1 MYSTRTAVSFA
12 LISLSILSSIGAYAQ
27 QVRDCRPTKDF
38 PSLSGHW
45 KDDLNGQE
53 VDITIPGDL
62 PGGDVR
68 TTTTFSSGITYQT
81 PFSLVATYSSAE
93 QKCKD
98 PDYDGNPV
106 SFQIDFQG
114 NSGDL
119 PHEILGPI
127 FWCDTKKG
135 DDGKTYTVGVGSG
148 NIVLQESKDGM
159 SLSGHFHGRNGVES
173 ISFTRLS
180 KPQVS
185 HAQVVVRATAG
196 AKIYQKPSTNSTV
209 KYTPASGAQLIIESA
224 VELDANGNPTWYAV
238 SNGGAGRVG
247 VNSGYIPAGKV
258 VCPNP
263 SKPGPVSVLRF

>member
-12 LISLSILSSIGAYAQ
+12 LISLGILSSIGAYAQ
-27 QVRDCRPTKDF
+27 QVRDCRPKKDF

-53 VDITIPGDL
+53 VDITIT
-62 PGGDVR
+62 GGDVSESFPLTAAPTVTI
-68 TTTTFSSGITYQT
+68 TT
-81 PFSLVATYSSAE
+81 FSLVATYSSAE

-106 SFQIDFQG
+106 PFQIDFQG
-114 NSGDL
+114 NNAGDH
-119 PHEILGPI
+119 PHGIRGSI
-127 FWCDTKKG
+127 FWCDTLKR
-135 DDGKTYTVGVGSG
+135 DGKTYTLGLGSG
-148 NIVLQESKDGM
+148 NIELQESKDGM

-180 KPQVS
+180 KPPQS
-185 HAQVVVRATAG
+185 HAQVIVRATAG

-209 KYTPASGAQLIIESA
+209 KYTPTSGAQLIIESA

-238 SNGGAGRVG
+238 SNGGEGRVG